1 MEDGGDAA
9 AGPVAAH
16 VAAAAAR
23 LLGAAADAAGLG
35 AEAAQ
40 ARALGRRL
48 KELAVEDAAAL
59 EAARAALSAPADDR
73 KPASRDFTLGRRLD
87 WAASVP
93 LAIAEA
99 SADVVDLAGAIE
111 ERVRPDAAADVRAAA
126 HLAAGAAQ
134 AAAELVA
141 TNLGVAP
148 DDERLLRARRAAGSL

>member
-1 MEDGGDAA
+1 MADGGDAA

-23 LLGAAADAAGLG
+23 LLGIAADAAGLG

-40 ARALGRRL
+40 GRALERRL
-48 KELAVEDAAAL
+48 THLAGEDAAAL
-59 EAARAALSAPADDR
+59 DAARTALAAPADDR
-73 KPASRDFTLGRRLD
+73 KPATRDFALAQRLD
-87 WAASVP
+87 WASSVP

-99 SADVVDLAGAIE
+99 CADVVDLAGGLE
-111 ERVRPDAAADVRAAA
+111 ERVLPDTAADVRAAA
-126 HLAAGAAQ
+126 HLASGAAQ

-141 TNLGVAP
+141 TNLGVSP